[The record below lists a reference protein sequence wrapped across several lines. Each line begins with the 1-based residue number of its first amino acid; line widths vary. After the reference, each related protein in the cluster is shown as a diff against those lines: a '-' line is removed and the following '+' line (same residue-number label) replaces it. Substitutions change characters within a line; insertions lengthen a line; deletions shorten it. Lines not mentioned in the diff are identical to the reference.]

1 MSIQFG
7 QGPMSVVQDVRY
19 AARVLRNSPGFAA
32 TAVITIGLGIGAT
45 TAIFS
50 VCDALLWKPVPLP
63 QLDTLVTIVER
74 GQSGPDDWNTI
85 TPADFTDIARE
96 SANLGSVAAWASGLA
111 NLVGAGGEPE
121 RVSQAL
127 TTANFFDVVGVQ
139 PIRGRAFQPGEDEPG
154 RDRVVILSDRLWKR
168 RFGGDSAVVGQN
180 IRFDDQNFTVIGI
193 MPPSYDFPIATEVWT
208 PFALQPMRRNSRTQ
222 HLLQA

>member
-1 MSIQFG
+1 MSL
-7 QGPMSVVQDVRY
+7 SQDIRY

-63 QLDTLVTIVER
+63 HLETLVTIVDR
-74 GQSGPDDWNTI
+74 GQGGPDDWNSL

-96 SANLGSVAAWASGLA
+96 NANLSSMASWASGLA

-127 TTANFFDVVGVQ
+127 PSANFFDTVGVQ
-139 PIRGRAFQPGEDEPG
+139 PALGRAFQPGEDEPG
-154 RDRVVILSDRLWKR
+154 RDRVVVLSDRLWKR
-168 RFGGDSAVVGQN
+168 RFGGDPAIVG
-180 IRFDDQNFTVIGI
+180 
-193 MPPSYDFPIATEVWT
+193 
-208 PFALQPMRRNSRTQ
+208 
-222 HLLQA
+222 